1 MLRSYEGV
9 FDFPAGISE
18 NHLAKFTREA
28 KEIIAQQLLQL
39 KQFGIISY
47 NPQKDTPQITLLQN
61 RMYAD
66 SFIINLENYFKRKQ
80 LFEKRIKAIIKYVE
94 KTVDCRSRLIAA
106 YFNDTVIKP
115 CGICDNCI
123 NQQTVVVDKK
133 EFETI
138 SQHIFNL
145 TGNNKITI
153 QELLNNSK
161 HIKKEKLWK
170 VFNFLSAEKKIFV
183 SREGEVKTNNEV

>member
-1 MLRSYEGV
+1 MRFSLNC
-9 FDFPAGISE
+9 FC
-18 NHLAKFTREA
+18 K
-28 KEIIAQQLLQL
+28 
-39 KQFGIISY
+39 
-47 NPQKDTPQITLLQN
+47 
-61 RMYAD
+61 
-66 SFIINLENYFKRKQ
+66 
-80 LFEKRIKAIIKYVE
+80 
-94 KTVDCRSRLIAA
+94 KT
-106 YFNDTVIKP
+106 
-115 CGICDNCI
+115 
-123 NQQTVVVDKK
+123 KK

-153 QELLNNSK
+153 QELLSNSR